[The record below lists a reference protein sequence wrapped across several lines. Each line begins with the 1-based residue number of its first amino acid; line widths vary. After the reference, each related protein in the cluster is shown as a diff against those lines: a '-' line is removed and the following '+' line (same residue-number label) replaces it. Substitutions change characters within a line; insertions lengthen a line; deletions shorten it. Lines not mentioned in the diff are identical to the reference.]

1 MTSGNRMPPVSGLM
15 ADALSASAFFVFK
28 DFKDLKVP
36 KDLKDLKACFAR
48 ATLMAFFQ
56 KTSCNILIDCTWRM
70 ESRCTV

>member
-28 DFKDLKVP
+28 DFKDFKVLKVP
-36 KDLKDLKACFAR
+36 NDLKAGFAR

-56 KTSCNILIDCTWRM
+56 KTSCNILIDCTLRI
-70 ESRCTV
+70 ESRWTV

>member
-28 DFKDLKVP
+28 DFKV
-36 KDLKDLKACFAR
+36 LKDLNDLKAGFAR

-70 ESRCTV
+70 ESRWTV